1 MSRAVAREAR
11 AGALRDLLALLG
23 LLGLL
28 GGAPGCGPGADLGPG
43 DLGAT
48 GRAVAVLHPTRGNE
62 VRGVVR
68 FAETGE
74 GVQVVAEAAGLSEGP
89 HAYHVHL
96 YGDCTAPD
104 GTSAG
109 THFNFVGSSKAPP
122 EDIER
127 ITGNLG
133 ELVAG
138 DDGRARHEARVELAS
153 LVGPKSIVG
162 RSVVVHAR
170 GNDPDSPPIG
180 SAGPRLACGVIGIA
194 AEAGDG
200 GSS

>member
-1 MSRAVAREAR
+1 MSRALALGART
-11 AGALRDLLALLG
+11 GAIGSLLAVLSA
-23 LLGLL
+23 
-28 GGAPGCGPGADLGPG
+28 APACGPAADLGPA

-48 GRAVAVLHPTRGNE
+48 GHAVAVLHPTEGND

-74 GVQVVAEAAGLSEGP
+74 GVRVVAEASGLAPGP

-109 THFNFVGSSKAPP
+109 THFNFVGSSTDPP
-122 EDIER
+122 EDIAR

-138 DDGRARHEARVELAS
+138 EDGRARHEARVERATLF
-153 LVGPKSIVG
+153 GPKSIVG
-162 RSVVVHAR
+162 RSVIVHAR

-180 SAGPRLACGVIGIA
+180 AAGPRLACGVIGIA
-194 AEAGDG
+194 EELENGP
-200 GSS
+200 S